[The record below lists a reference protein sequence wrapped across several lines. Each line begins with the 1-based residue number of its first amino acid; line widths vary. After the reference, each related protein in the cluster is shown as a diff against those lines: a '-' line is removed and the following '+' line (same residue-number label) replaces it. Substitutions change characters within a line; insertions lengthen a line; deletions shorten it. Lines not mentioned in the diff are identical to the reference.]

1 MKDSK
6 YVIGTIG
13 IASKDIEALSGK
25 IPKGSR
31 VQIVG
36 IDDVQ
41 PSRGYDLLDLDT
53 GIKLIETG
61 FDSFIPVKKGEIVF
75 DIGTIGIA
83 SRDIEALEGKISKGS
98 RVQIVGIDDVQPS
111 RGYDL
116 LDLDTGIKLTETG
129 FDSFIPIVP
138 EKENDMNKS
147 GRRM

>member
-1 MKDSK
+1 MKDGK

-53 GIKLIETG
+53 GIKL
-61 FDSFIPVKKGEIVF
+61 
-75 DIGTIGIA
+75 
-83 SRDIEALEGKISKGS
+83 
-98 RVQIVGIDDVQPS
+98 
-111 RGYDL
+111 
-116 LDLDTGIKLTETG
+116 TETG
-129 FDSFIPIVP
+129 FNSFIPIVP